1 MKPSF
6 RLLTQAVLTTSKM
19 LTPLKDLKVSKHLI
33 PAHGLIPNTSI
44 QNKPLMIYHRA
55 FDPNG
60 ISPSAIESHFSSIG
74 VVEPQWR
81 YTMYSTSHFHSTSHE
96 VLGIAAGE
104 AKLCF
109 GHEDNPKRVEE
120 VLKKGDV
127 IVMPAGVSHRL
138 LEDISGGFSMVG
150 AYPRGSSWDMCYGK
164 KGEED
169 KVKNIEKIG
178 WFKRDPVYGGEGP
191 VLDV

>member
-1 MKPSF
+1 MEISL
-6 RLLTQAVLTTSKM
+6 RLLSNMSTTASAM

-33 PAHGLIPNTSI
+33 SAHGRIPNTSI
-44 QNKPLMIYHRA
+44 QNKPLMIYHQA
-55 FDPNG
+55 FNPNKT
-60 ISPSAIESHFSSIG
+60 SPSAIESHFQSIG

-109 GHEDNPKRVEE
+109 GHEDNPKKVEE
-120 VLKKGDV
+120 VLRKGDV

-138 LEDISGGFSMVG
+138 LEDLSDGFSMVG
-150 AYPRGSSWDMCYGK
+150 CYPKGCNWDMCYGK
-164 KGEED
+164 KGEEG
-169 KVKNIEKIG
+169 KIDG
-178 WFKRDPVYGGEGP
+178 IKRVEWFKRDPVYGDEGP